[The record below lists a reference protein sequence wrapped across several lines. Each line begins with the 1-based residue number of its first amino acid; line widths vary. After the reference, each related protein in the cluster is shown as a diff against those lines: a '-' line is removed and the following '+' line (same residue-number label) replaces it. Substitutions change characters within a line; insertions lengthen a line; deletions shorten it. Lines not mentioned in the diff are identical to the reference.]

1 MKIKCIAID
10 DEPLALQQMGK
21 YIGQTPFLECV
32 SLCNSPFEAMVILES
47 SDIDL
52 MFVDINMPDLN
63 GLDFLK
69 SLDKKPLVVIVT
81 AYGEYALEGYKADAI
96 DYLLKPLDYAGF
108 IKSATKV
115 KSLYERFNPED
126 KEKQS
131 GEEYLFVKSEN
142 KISRIKISDILFV
155 ESANEYIKI
164 NMSGNEVIQS
174 LTRLK
179 DFELLLPVN
188 SFLRVH
194 RSFIINLSKI
204 KAIEKNGI
212 QLENGLLVPIGELYK
227 ASFQEYLKT
236 IIKP

>member
-21 YIGQTPFLECV
+21 YIQMTPFLDCV
-32 SLCNSPFEAMVILES
+32 SLCNSPFEALDILENN
-47 SDIDL
+47 DIDL

-63 GLDFLK
+63 GLDFIK

-108 IKSATKV
+108 LKSANKV
-115 KSLYERFNPED
+115 KSLYERFNSED
-126 KEKQS
+126 KEKQTDE
-131 GEEYLFVKSEN
+131 GYLYVKSEN
-142 KISRIKISDILFV
+142 RIARVKIKDISFV

-164 NMSGNEVIQS
+164 NMSGKEVIQS

-194 RSFIINLSKI
+194 RSYIINLTKI
-204 KAIEKNGI
+204 KAIEKNGVL
-212 QLENGLLVPIGELYK
+212 LENDVFIPIGELYRS
-227 ASFQEYLKT
+227 SFQEYLKT
-236 IIKP
+236 IIKS